1 MSNKYTLPLKDVVN
15 IHLNVSARAAARNA
29 FNLCLLMGDIGSN
42 VDFGEARIRTYTS
55 TDEMLQD
62 GFTLTDTLYK
72 AAALVFGQSKVPPK
86 VAIGRTL
93 TKTSGY
99 TQEMV
104 DAALRILEKEAAPA
118 VGAAFLS
125 FFKRWDDDD
134 GDGKSDYEQKEG
146 NKDES
151 IHQPRP

>member
-1 MSNKYTLPLKDVVN
+1 MKPINRIKRKIP
-15 IHLNVSARAAARNA
+15 
-29 FNLCLLMGDIGSN
+29 
-42 VDFGEARIRTYTS
+42 RIRS
-55 TDEMLQD
+55 I
-62 GFTLTDTLYK
+62 TLYRT
-72 AAALVFGQSKVPPK
+72 AILMLLAP
-86 VAIGRTL
+86 VAMAIFAWAYGWASHD
-93 TKTSGY
+93 TSGY
-99 TQEMV
+99 AQEMV